1 MRARKA
7 GPILALL
14 GGLACQPREPLPTPA
29 VAAVGRARSALRR
42 ARVEAA
48 REAGPLAELERA
60 VAASALLERR
70 LAEERSARF
79 GPSHAGEIER
89 LALAAET
96 AAWNARLAAR
106 REAVRRRAG
115 LDERRAGLAERL
127 SAFAA
132 EVEHLPGD
140 QPLRA
145 EFQATR
151 LGLAAVAAA
160 GERGDLTAADH
171 GLETAAAGL
180 ARVEA
185 LLAAHYARLGDPDL
199 RRRWQEW
206 VDATVAESRQD
217 GTAAVIVDKRA
228 RRCFLLQGGRVVD
241 VFTAELGRAGLADKT
256 YAGDAATPEGR
267 YRIVE
272 KKEGEETS
280 YHRALA
286 LDYPTAADRR
296 EFAAARRRGL
306 VPAGRGIGGSIE
318 IHGHGGRGTDWTNGC
333 VALPD
338 TEMDRLFAAVEEG
351 TPVTLVGTADL
362 GDLFPGRGAR
372 RPPR

>member
-7 GPILALL
+7 GPILALV
-14 GGLACQPREPLPTPA
+14 GALACQPREPLPTPA
-29 VAAVGRARSALRR
+29 VAAVGRARAALRR

-48 REAGPLAELERA
+48 REAGPLAELDQA

-70 LAEERSARF
+70 LAEERAARF

-106 REAVRRRAG
+106 RQAVRRQAAIE
-115 LDERRAGLAERL
+115 ERRAGLAERL
-127 SAFAA
+127 SAFAP
-132 EVEHLPGD
+132 EVEQMPGD

-160 GERGDLTAADH
+160 GERGDLSAADR

-180 ARVEA
+180 TRVEA
-185 LLAAHYARLGDPDL
+185 LVAGHYARLDDPAL
-199 RRRWQEW
+199 RRRWQDW
-206 VDATVAESRQD
+206 VDATVAESREG

-228 RRCFLLQGGRVVD
+228 RRCYLLQGGRVVE
-241 VFTAELGRAGLADKT
+241 VFTAELGRNGLADKT

-272 KKEGEETS
+272 KKEGDETS

-296 EFAAARRRGL
+296 EFAAAQRRGQ
-306 VPAGRGIGGSIE
+306 VPAGRGIGGAIE

-338 TEMDRLFAAVEEG
+338 AEMDRLFAAVDEG

-362 GDLFPGRGAR
+362 SAIFPGRGAR
-372 RPPR
+372 RTPR